1 MSVLRSSNTPVR
13 LIVQTPLGHPGSPP
27 GILKVIVFASGREL
41 AALIASRKL
50 QCAATQAPKSK
61 SSVVLTT
68 SAWFAGTGSSF
79 VIVSV
84 VGFGEPSVAPLVG
97 ADKVRLTVSLASYV
111 RSPFTVTR
119 KVLSAVSPS
128 AQLTSPDDST

>member
-1 MSVLRSSNTPVR
+1 MSVMRSSNTPVR

-27 GILKVIVFASGREL
+27 GILKVFVFASGREL
-41 AALIASRKL
+41 TALIASRKL

-84 VGFGEPSVAPLVG
+84 VGFGGVIVAPSVGLLSVI
-97 ADKVRLTVSLASYV
+97 LTVSLAS
-111 RSPFTVTR
+111 
-119 KVLSAVSPS
+119 
-128 AQLTSPDDST
+128 